1 MGSPL
6 VGAPLL
12 PTLTRLAVP
21 GIIGSMLQMALIVVE
36 AIFLSRAGTL
46 ALAAVATVFPL
57 IMLGH
62 MLSAGAIG
70 GATSGAVARALG
82 ANDLMRA
89 QSILRSA
96 ILIALVGGAVMG
108 TLVTAFG
115 PIFFYWVGAR
125 DDVLMAANEYARIWF
140 LLMRYSNLCRG

>member
-57 IMLGH
+57 IMLGTCSRLE
-62 MLSAGAIG
+62 LSVGLL
-70 GATSGAVARALG
+70 VARW
-82 ANDLMRA
+82 RA
-89 QSILRSA
+89 R
-96 ILIALVGGAVMG
+96 
-108 TLVTAFG
+108 
-115 PIFFYWVGAR
+115 
-125 DDVLMAANEYARIWF
+125 
-140 LLMRYSNLCRG
+140 